1 MANRFK
7 KIIALLGDLLIL
19 HSSLTLTLIIRYGSN
34 NFYELWL
41 KHWPSFA
48 IIFLIWILVFYIYN
62 LYNLILAADKLK
74 FNQLALN
81 AILISSLLSV
91 TFFYLNPATQIT
103 PKTNLALFIVLT
115 IALFILWRKFFNS
128 LLQNYLPK
136 NNLLLI
142 AKRDKV
148 KSLVNY
154 IQTKKHLGFHT
165 ALVLEET
172 LSEES
177 LKDIIQTKRIHTI
190 VLDPS
195 HSEAE
200 TFRKLL
206 FKCLPYKL
214 VFTDLS
220 SFYEKITGKVSID
233 TITHTWFL
241 ENFNEGEKK
250 YFNHIKRI
258 YDLIMSLIIFLISL
272 PLWLIMALAIILD
285 SGLPVFY
292 RQKRLG
298 KNGAVFNII
307 KFRTMKHEKITR
319 AGSFLRKT
327 RLDELPQL
335 LNIIQGKMSFIGP
348 RPEQVNI
355 VEKLKEQI
363 PFYQERLLI
372 KPGLSGWDQISENYH
387 SASYKDSFE
396 KLQYDLFYIKNRS
409 IYLDFSIS
417 LKTIST
423 ILRRKGK

>member
-1 MANRFK
+1 MKGRFK
-7 KIIALLGDLLIL
+7 KIAVLLGDLIVL
-19 HSSLTLTLIIRYGSN
+19 HSSLLLTLVIRYGTDD
-34 NFYELWL
+34 FTALWL
-41 KHWPSFA
+41 RHWPSFF

-81 AILISSLLSV
+81 AILVSSLLSS
-91 TFFYLNPATQIT
+91 TFFYLNPSTQIT
-103 PKTNLALFIVLT
+103 PKTNLALFIVIT
-115 IALFILWRKFFNS
+115 IALFILWRKFFNTI
-128 LLQNYLPK
+128 LQSYLPK

-148 KSLVNY
+148 ESLVNY
-154 IQTKKHLGFHT
+154 IQTKQHLGFNT

-177 LKDIIQTKRIHTI
+177 LKDIIKTKRIHTI
-190 VLDPS
+190 VLDPA
-195 HSEAE
+195 HEQAE

-206 FKCLPYKL
+206 FKCLPYNL
-214 VFTDLS
+214 IFTDLS

-258 YDLIMSLIIFLISL
+258 YDLIMALILFAITLPFWPIIALII
-272 PLWLIMALAIILD
+272 IID
-285 SGLPVFY
+285 SGLPVFFK
-292 RQKRLG
+292 QERLG
-298 KNGAVFNII
+298 KNGEIFKII
-307 KFRTMKHEKITR
+307 KFRTMKHDKITR

-348 RPEQVNI
+348 RPEQPSI

-363 PFYQERLLI
+363 PFYLERLLI

-387 SASYKDSFE
+387 SASYQDSFE

-409 IYLDFSIS
+409 IYLDFSIT
-417 LKTIST
+417 LKTVAT

>member
-1 MANRFK
+1 MKGRFK
-7 KIIALLGDLLIL
+7 KIAVLLGDLIVL
-19 HSSLTLTLIIRYGSN
+19 HSSLLLTLVIRYGTDD
-34 NFYELWL
+34 FTALWL
-41 KHWPSFA
+41 RHWPSFF

-81 AILISSLLSV
+81 AILVSSLLSS
-91 TFFYLNPATQIT
+91 TFFYLNPSTQIT
-103 PKTNLALFIVLT
+103 PKTNLALFIVIT
-115 IALFILWRKFFNS
+115 IALFILWRKFFNTI
-128 LLQNYLPK
+128 LQSYLPK

-148 KSLVNY
+148 ESLVNY
-154 IQTKKHLGFHT
+154 IQTKQHLGFNT

-177 LKDIIQTKRIHTI
+177 LKDIIKTKRIHTI
-190 VLDPS
+190 VLDPA
-195 HSEAE
+195 HEQAE

-206 FKCLPYKL
+206 FKCLPYNL
-214 VFTDLS
+214 IFTDLS

-258 YDLIMSLIIFLISL
+258 YDLIMALILFAITLPFWPIIALII
-272 PLWLIMALAIILD
+272 IID
-285 SGLPVFY
+285 SGLPVFFK
-292 RQKRLG
+292 QERLG
-298 KNGAVFNII
+298 KNGEIFKII
-307 KFRTMKHEKITR
+307 KFRTMKHDKITR

-348 RPEQVNI
+348 RPEQPSI

-363 PFYQERLLI
+363 PFYLERLLI

-387 SASYKDSFE
+387 SASYQDSFE

-409 IYLDFSIS
+409 IYLDFSIT

>member
-1 MANRFK
+1 MKSKSK
-7 KIIALLGDLLIL
+7 KISVLLGDLIVL
-19 HSSLTLTLIIRYGSN
+19 HSSLLLTLVIRYGTN
-34 NFYELWL
+34 DFTALWL
-41 KHWPSFA
+41 RHWPSFI
-48 IIFLIWILVFYIYN
+48 IIFLMWILVFYIYN

-81 AILISSLLSV
+81 AILVSSLLSS

-103 PKTNLALFIVLT
+103 PKTNLALFIVIT
-115 IALFILWRKFFNS
+115 IALFVLWRKFFNI

-142 AKRDKV
+142 AKRNKV
-148 KSLVNY
+148 ESLVNY
-154 IQTKKHLGFHT
+154 IQTKKHLGFNA
-165 ALVLEET
+165 ALVLEEE

-177 LKDIIQTKRIHTI
+177 LKDIIKTKRIHTI
-190 VLDPS
+190 VLDPT
-195 HSEAE
+195 HEKADN
-200 TFRKLL
+200 FRKLL
-206 FKCLPYKL
+206 FKCLPYNL
-214 VFTDLS
+214 IFTDLS
-220 SFYEKITGKVSID
+220 SFYEKITGRVSID

-258 YDLIMSLIIFLISL
+258 YDLIMALILLVITLPFWLIIS
-272 PLWLIMALAIILD
+272 LAIILD
-285 SGLPVFY
+285 SGLPVFFK
-292 RQKRLG
+292 QERLG
-298 KNGAVFNII
+298 KNGKTFKII
-307 KFRTMKHEKITR
+307 KFRTMKHDEITK

-335 LNIIQGKMSFIGP
+335 LNIIQGQMSFIGP
-348 RPEQVNI
+348 RPEQPSIVN
-355 VEKLKEQI
+355 KLKEQI

-387 SASYKDSFE
+387 SASYQDSFE

-409 IYLDFSIS
+409 IYLDFSIT

>member
-1 MANRFK
+1 MKGKLK
-7 KIIALLGDLLIL
+7 KIAVLLGDLVVL
-19 HSSLTLTLIIRYGSN
+19 HASLMLTLIIRYGSD
-34 NFYELWL
+34 NFTALWF
-41 KHWPSFA
+41 KHWPSFI

-81 AILISSLLSV
+81 AILSSALLSV
-91 TFFYLNPATQIT
+91 AFFYLNPATQIT
-103 PKTNLALFIVLT
+103 PKTNLALFIILS
-115 IALFILWRKFFNS
+115 IALFILWRKFFNI

-148 KSLVNY
+148 QSLVNY
-154 IQTKKHLGFHT
+154 IQNKQHLGFHA

-172 LSEES
+172 LSEKN
-177 LKDIIQTKRIHTI
+177 LKDIIINKRIHTI
-190 VLDPS
+190 VLDSS
-195 HSEAE
+195 HEKADI
-200 TFRKLL
+200 FRKLL
-206 FKCLPYKL
+206 FKCLPYNL
-214 VFTDLS
+214 IFTDLS

-258 YDLIMSLIIFLISL
+258 YDLIMAIIIFLITL
-272 PLWLIMALAIILD
+272 PLWLVIAIAIILD
-285 SGLPVFY
+285 SGLPAFFK
-292 RQKRLG
+292 QERLG
-298 KNGAVFNII
+298 KNGEIFKII
-307 KFRTMKHEKITR
+307 KFRTMKNGEITKV
-319 AGSFLRKT
+319 GSFFRKT

-348 RPEQVNI
+348 RPEQPSIVNR
-355 VEKLKEQI
+355 LKEQI

-387 SASYKDSFE
+387 SATYQDSFE

-409 IYLDFSIS
+409 IYLDFSIT

>member
-1 MANRFK
+1 MKGKLK
-7 KIIALLGDLLIL
+7 KIAVLLGDLVVL
-19 HSSLTLTLIIRYGSN
+19 HASLLLTLVIRYGTN
-34 NFYELWL
+34 DFTALWL
-41 KHWPSFA
+41 KHWPSFL

-62 LYNLILAADKLK
+62 LYNLILAADRLK

-81 AILISSLLSV
+81 AILTSALLSV
-91 TFFYLNPATQIT
+91 AFFYLNPVTQIT

-115 IALFILWRKFFNS
+115 IILFILWRKFFNT

-142 AKRDKV
+142 SKRDRV
-148 KSLVNY
+148 ESLVNY
-154 IQTKKHLGFHT
+154 IQTKKHLGFHA

-172 LSEES
+172 LSEEN
-177 LKDIIQTKRIHTI
+177 LKDIIQSKRIHTI
-190 VLDPS
+190 VLDPA
-195 HSEAE
+195 HEEAE

-206 FKCLPYKL
+206 FKCLPYNL
-214 VFTDLS
+214 IFTDLS

-258 YDLIMSLIIFLISL
+258 YDLIMALIIFIITLPFWLLIT
-272 PLWLIMALAIILD
+272 LAIILD
-285 SGLPVFY
+285 SGLPVLFK
-292 RQKRLG
+292 QKRLG
-298 KNGAVFNII
+298 KNGEVFKII
-307 KFRTMKHEKITR
+307 KFRTMKNDKITK

-348 RPEQVNI
+348 RPEQPSI

-387 SASYKDSFE
+387 SASYQDSFE

>member
-1 MANRFK
+1 MKAKLK
-7 KIIALLGDLLIL
+7 KITMLLGDIIVL
-19 HSSLTLTLIIRYGSN
+19 HASLMLTLIIRYGTDKFSAV
-34 NFYELWL
+34 WL
-41 KHWPSFA
+41 KHWPSFI

-81 AILISSLLSV
+81 AILVSALFSS
-91 TFFYLNPATQIT
+91 TFFYLNPTTQIT
-103 PKTNLALFIVLT
+103 PKTNLLLFTLLT
-115 IALFILWRKFFNS
+115 IILFILWRKFFNA

-142 AKRDKV
+142 AKKDKV
-148 KSLVNY
+148 ENLIDY
-154 IQTKKHLGFHT
+154 IQTKKHLGFKT
-165 ALVLEET
+165 ALVLEKT
-172 LSEES
+172 ISEKE
-177 LKDIIQTKRIHTI
+177 LKNIIQTKRIHTI
-190 VLDPS
+190 VLDSS
-195 HSEAE
+195 HTEAE
-200 TFRKLL
+200 AFRELL
-206 FKCLPYKL
+206 FKCLAYKL
-214 VFTDLS
+214 IFTDLS

-258 YDLIMSLIIFLISL
+258 YDIIMALIMFLITL
-272 PLWLIMALAIILD
+272 PLWLIIAVLIILD
-285 SGLPVFY
+285 SGLPIFFK
-292 RQKRLG
+292 QERLG
-298 KNGAVFNII
+298 KNGVVFQII
-307 KFRTMKHEKITR
+307 KFRTMKQGKITKT
-319 AGSFLRKT
+319 GSFLRKT

-335 LNIIQGKMSFIGP
+335 LNILQGKMSFIGP
-348 RPEQVNI
+348 RPEQPSI
-355 VEKLKEQI
+355 VKKLKEQI

-409 IYLDFSIS
+409 IYLDFSIT

>member
-1 MANRFK
+1 MKGRFK
-7 KIIALLGDLLIL
+7 KIAVLLGDLIVL
-19 HSSLTLTLIIRYGSN
+19 HSSLLLTLVIRYGTDD
-34 NFYELWL
+34 FTALWL
-41 KHWPSFA
+41 RHWPSFF

-81 AILISSLLSV
+81 AILVSSLLSS
-91 TFFYLNPATQIT
+91 TFFYLNPSTQIT
-103 PKTNLALFIVLT
+103 PKTNLALFIVIT
-115 IALFILWRKFFNS
+115 IALFILWRKFFNTI
-128 LLQNYLPK
+128 LQSYLPK

-148 KSLVNY
+148 ESLVNY
-154 IQTKKHLGFHT
+154 IQTKQHLGFNT

-177 LKDIIQTKRIHTI
+177 LKDIIKTKRIHTI
-190 VLDPS
+190 VLDPA
-195 HSEAE
+195 HEQAE

-206 FKCLPYKL
+206 FKCLPYNL
-214 VFTDLS
+214 IFTDLS

-258 YDLIMSLIIFLISL
+258 YDLIMALILFAITLPFWPIIALII
-272 PLWLIMALAIILD
+272 IID
-285 SGLPVFY
+285 SGLPVFFK
-292 RQKRLG
+292 QERLG
-298 KNGAVFNII
+298 KNGEIFKII
-307 KFRTMKHEKITR
+307 KFRTMKHDKITR

-335 LNIIQGKMSFIGP
+335 LNIIKSQMSFIGP
-348 RPEQVNI
+348 RPEQPSI

-372 KPGLSGWDQISENYH
+372 KPGLSGWDQISETYH
-387 SASYKDSFE
+387 SASYQDSFE

-409 IYLDFSIS
+409 IYLDFSIT
-417 LKTIST
+417 LKTVAT

>member
-1 MANRFK
+1 MKGRFK
-7 KIIALLGDLLIL
+7 KIAVLLGDLIVL
-19 HSSLTLTLIIRYGSN
+19 HSSLLLTLVIRYGTDD
-34 NFYELWL
+34 FTALWL
-41 KHWPSFA
+41 RHWPSFF

-81 AILISSLLSV
+81 AILVSSLLSS
-91 TFFYLNPATQIT
+91 TFFYLNPSTQIT
-103 PKTNLALFIVLT
+103 PKTNLALFIVIT
-115 IALFILWRKFFNS
+115 IALFILWRKFFNTI
-128 LLQNYLPK
+128 LQSYLPK

-148 KSLVNY
+148 ESLVNY
-154 IQTKKHLGFHT
+154 IQTKQHLGFNT

-177 LKDIIQTKRIHTI
+177 LKDIIKTKRIHTI
-190 VLDPS
+190 VLDPA
-195 HSEAE
+195 HEQAE

-206 FKCLPYKL
+206 FKCLPYNL
-214 VFTDLS
+214 IFTDLS

-258 YDLIMSLIIFLISL
+258 YDLIMALILFAITLPFWPIIALII
-272 PLWLIMALAIILD
+272 IID
-285 SGLPVFY
+285 SGLPVFFK
-292 RQKRLG
+292 QERLG
-298 KNGAVFNII
+298 KNGEIFKII
-307 KFRTMKHEKITR
+307 KFRTMKHDKITR

-335 LNIIQGKMSFIGP
+335 LNIIKSQMSFIGP
-348 RPEQVNI
+348 RPEQPSI

-372 KPGLSGWDQISENYH
+372 KPGLSGWDQISETYH
-387 SASYKDSFE
+387 SASYQDSFE

-409 IYLDFSIS
+409 IYLDFSIT

>member
-1 MANRFK
+1 MKGNFK
-7 KIIALLGDLLIL
+7 KIAVLLGDIIVL
-19 HSSLTLTLIIRYGSN
+19 HSSLMLTLIIRYGAN
-34 NFYELWL
+34 NFYEVWL

-48 IIFLIWILVFYIYN
+48 IIFFIWIIVFYIYN

-81 AILISSLLSV
+81 AILTSALLSV
-91 TFFYLNPATQIT
+91 AFFYLNPATQIT
-103 PKTNLALFIVLT
+103 PKTNLALFIIIT
-115 IALFILWRKFFNS
+115 IALFILWRKFFNA

-142 AKRDKV
+142 AKKDKIE
-148 KSLVNY
+148 SLVNY
-154 IQTKKHLGFHT
+154 IQTKTHLGFNT
-165 ALVLEET
+165 ALILEET
-172 LSEES
+172 LSGEE

-190 VLDPS
+190 VLDPT
-195 HSEAE
+195 HAKAEA
-200 TFRKLL
+200 FRKLL
-206 FKCLPYKL
+206 FKCLPYNL
-214 VFTDLS
+214 IFTDLS

-258 YDLIMSLIIFLISL
+258 YDLIMALIIFLITL
-272 PLWLIMALAIILD
+272 PLWLIIAVIIILD
-285 SGLPVFY
+285 SGLPIFFK
-292 RQKRLG
+292 QKRLG
-298 KNGAVFNII
+298 KNGAMFQII
-307 KFRTMKHEKITR
+307 KFRTMKNEEITK

-335 LNIIQGKMSFIGP
+335 LNILQGKMSFIGP
-348 RPEQVNI
+348 RPEQPSI

-409 IYLDFSIS
+409 IYLDFSIT